1 MFNFI
6 SKIFGS
12 VALFRTAFYK
22 YKRTI
27 FILTGLGFVSGIL
40 GGIGIGAVIPLFSF
54 VAGQD
59 GVVSNDPISETF
71 KVALSFF
78 GVEFSLFSVI
88 VTLALLF
95 IFKAIFVYIANVVD
109 AKAVAEYESETRS
122 EIFNYTMNADWP
134 YLMDQKIGH
143 LSQVIMQDVNK
154 SAGLLMLMSSVILSM
169 TSFLMY
175 AVVAIGI
182 SFYISLG
189 TILIGIGMF
198 FVLKPLFYK
207 MRKLS
212 KKEVTVSLEV
222 SHHVNQHL
230 IGSKTV
236 KSFAVEK
243 KVVSRGES
251 FFKELAR
258 VRFNA
263 ARYNNIL
270 GAFLEPFTLAVIIPI
285 FLFSYRDPSFNIAS
299 FAAILYLVQKMFSFI
314 ESSQAKVSKINQ
326 NIPYLVSVINN
337 QTEAKKQLERNKRNG
352 NMDFKF
358 NSLLEFKEIKFNYD
372 NSEKEVLSGL
382 DLKINKGET
391 LGLIGHSGS
400 GKTTIVDLLL
410 QFFDPS
416 AGKITL
422 DGVDITKINLEKWR
436 KNIGYVSQDIF
447 LLNDTI
453 ANNIRFY
460 DDSISEDDIIKAAK
474 LANIYE
480 FAIELPEKFDTFV
493 GERGLKLS
501 VGQRQRVV
509 LARVLARNPKLLILD
524 EATSALDNESEVA
537 IKHALMGLRGKVT
550 MLIIAHRLSTI
561 EDSDRLVVLD
571 DGRIIEEGVPRNL
584 LNSKDSHFYKMYHIR

>member
-59 GVVSNDPISETF
+59 GVVSDDPISETF
-71 KVALSFF
+71 KAAFSFL

-88 VTLALLF
+88 VTLVLLF

-109 AKAVAEYESETRS
+109 AKAVAEYEAETRS
-122 EIFNYTMNADWP
+122 EIFNYTMNANWP
-134 YLMDQKIGH
+134 YLIDQKIGH

-182 SFYISLG
+182 SLYISLG

-243 KVVSRGES
+243 KVIDRGKS

-314 ESSQAKVSKINQ
+314 ESSQAKISKINQ
-326 NIPYLVSVINN
+326 NIPYLVSVVNY
-337 QTEAKKQLERNKRNG
+337 QMEVKKQMERTEGSK
-352 NMDFKF
+352 DFKF
-358 NSLLEFKEIKFNYD
+358 DSSLEFNDVKFSYD
-372 NSEKEVLSGL
+372 GSEKLVLNNL
-382 DLKINKGET
+382 NLIIKKGET
-391 LGLIGHSGS
+391 VGLIGHSGS
-400 GKTTIVDLLL
+400 GKTTIVDLILRL
-410 QFFDPS
+410 FNPT
-416 AGKITL
+416 GGRITA
-422 DGVDITKINLEKWR
+422 DGVNISGINLEKWR

-447 LLNDTI
+447 LVNDTI

-460 DDSISEDDIIKAAK
+460 DDSISDDEISKTAK
-474 LANIYE
+474 LANIYD
-480 FAIELPEKFDTFV
+480 FITQQPEKFNTFV

-501 VGQRQRVV
+501 VCQRQRIV
-509 LARVLARNPKLLILD
+509 LARALSRNPKLLVLD

-537 IKHALMGLRGKVT
+537 IKHALEGLRGRMKI
-550 MLIIAHRLSTI
+550 LIGWLC
-561 EDSDRLVVLD
+561 
-571 DGRIIEEGVPRNL
+571 
-584 LNSKDSHFYKMYHIR
+584 